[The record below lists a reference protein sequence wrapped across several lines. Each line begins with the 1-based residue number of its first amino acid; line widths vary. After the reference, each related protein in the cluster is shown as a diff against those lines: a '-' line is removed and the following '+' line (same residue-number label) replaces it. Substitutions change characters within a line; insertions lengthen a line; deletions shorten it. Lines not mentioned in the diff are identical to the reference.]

1 MDETCSLSGSR
12 HFRLERLADG
22 LYVSIASDT
31 GAATCNA
38 GIVDLGD
45 RTLIFDPFLTPTAAE
60 GLRAAAAQLTSRP
73 AAYVVNS
80 HYHNDH
86 IRGNQVFSVDTEI
99 ISTTLTREL
108 IATKGVNEIRWD
120 TGNSP
125 EQLHVFEER
134 LKTETDANTRK
145 DIAFWVAYHRSIIES
160 LPMLE
165 LRLPNWTFDKRLVF
179 HGSRRTAEVITF
191 GGGHTESDSILYLPA
206 ERIAFMGDLLFIG
219 CHPYLADG
227 DPQEWLRSL
236 ARIES
241 LDLETFV
248 PGHGPVGTAD
258 DLALMRQYITEL
270 EALAAEV
277 VEAEGSADKAAERAI
292 PSRFEMWCFARF
304 FPTNMRFLHERI
316 SKARRCQILKS

>member
-1 MDETCSLSGSR
+1 MEETGSFPASK

-60 GLRAAAAQLTSRP
+60 DLRAAAAQLTNRP
-73 AAYVVNS
+73 VAYVVNG

-86 IRGNQVFSVDTEI
+86 IRGNQVFSADTDI

-108 IATKGVNEIRWD
+108 IATKGVDEIRWD
-120 TGNSP
+120 TRNSP

-145 DIAFWVAYHRSIIES
+145 DIAFWVGYHRSIIES
-160 LPMLE
+160 LPTLE
-165 LRLPNWTFDKRLVF
+165 LRLPNRTFDKRLVF

-206 ERIAFMGDLLFIG
+206 EKIAFMGDLLFIG

-236 ARIES
+236 AQIE
-241 LDLETFV
+241 LLGLETLI
-248 PGHGPVGTAD
+248 PGHGRVGTSD

-277 VEAEGSADKAAERAI
+277 VKAEGSADQAAEQAI
-292 PSRFEMWCFARF
+292 PPRFESWRFARF

-316 SKARRCQILKS
+316 LKA

>member
-1 MDETCSLSGSR
+1 MEETGSFPASK

-60 GLRAAAAQLTSRP
+60 DLRAAAAQLTNRP
-73 AAYVVNS
+73 VAYVVNG

-86 IRGNQVFSVDTEI
+86 IRGNQVFSADTDI

-108 IATKGVNEIRWD
+108 IATKGVDEIRWD
-120 TGNSP
+120 TRNSP

-145 DIAFWVAYHRSIIES
+145 DIAFWVGYHRSIIES
-160 LPMLE
+160 LPTLE
-165 LRLPNWTFDKRLVF
+165 LRLPNRTFDKRLVF

-206 ERIAFMGDLLFIG
+206 EKIAFMGDLLFIG

-236 ARIES
+236 AQIE
-241 LDLETFV
+241 LLGLETLI
-248 PGHGPVGTAD
+248 PGHGRVGTSD

-270 EALAAEV
+270 EELAAEV
-277 VEAEGSADKAAERAI
+277 VKAEGSADQAAEQAI
-292 PSRFEMWCFARF
+292 PPRFESWRFARF

-316 SKARRCQILKS
+316 LKA

>member
-1 MDETCSLSGSR
+1 MDETSSLPGSK

-60 GLRAAAAQLTSRP
+60 DLRAAAAQLTNRP
-73 AAYVVNS
+73 VAYVVNS

-86 IRGNQVFSVDTEI
+86 IRGNQVFSADTDI

-108 IATKGVNEIRWD
+108 IATKGVDEIHWD

-125 EQLHVFEER
+125 EQLHLFEEC
-134 LKTETDANTRK
+134 LKTEADANTRK

-160 LPMLE
+160 LPTLK
-165 LRLPNWTFDKRLVF
+165 LRLPNRTFDKRLVF
-179 HGSRRTAEVITF
+179 HGSRRTAEVISF

-206 ERIAFMGDLLFIG
+206 ERITFMGDLVFIG

-227 DPQEWLRSL
+227 DPQEWLQSL
-236 ARIES
+236 AQTE
-241 LDLETFV
+241 LLGLKTLV
-248 PGHGPVGTAD
+248 PGHGSVGTAD

-277 VEAEGSADKAAERAI
+277 VKAEGSADQAAERAI
-292 PSRFEMWCFARF
+292 PSRFEMWRFARF
-304 FPTNMRFLHERI
+304 FPTNMRFLHDRI
-316 SKARRCQILKS
+316 SKTRGVTG

>member
-1 MDETCSLSGSR
+1 MDETSSLPGSK

-45 RTLIFDPFLTPTAAE
+45 RTLIFDPFLTPKAAE
-60 GLRAAAAQLTSRP
+60 DLRTAAAQLTDRP
-73 AAYVVNS
+73 VAYVVNS

-86 IRGNQVFSVDTEI
+86 IRGNQVFSADTDI

-108 IATKGVNEIRWD
+108 IATKGVDEIRWD

-134 LKTETDANTRK
+134 LKTETDANRRK
-145 DIAFWVAYHRSIIES
+145 DIAFWVAYYRNIIES
-160 LPMLE
+160 LPTLE
-165 LRLPNWTFDKRLVF
+165 LRLPNRTFDKRLVF
-179 HGSRRTAEVITF
+179 YGSRRTAQLITF

-206 ERIAFMGDLLFIG
+206 EKIAFMGDLLFIG
-219 CHPYLADG
+219 YHPYLADG

-236 ARIES
+236 TQIE
-241 LDLETFV
+241 LLGLETLI
-248 PGHGPVGTAD
+248 PGHGPVGTAG
-258 DLALMRQYITEL
+258 DLAMMRQYITEL
-270 EALAAEV
+270 EELAAEV
-277 VEAEGSADKAAERAI
+277 VKAEGSADQAAEQAI
-292 PSRFEMWCFARF
+292 PPRFQKWRFARF

-316 SKARRCQILKS
+316 LKA